1 MISRQAPHLIH
12 IPSGVLTR
20 FSPSSFLRNSRIAI
34 ASSPH
39 RLFQGS
45 HEPSEGPGPLTRG
58 PVTLHHPDAGAPHD
72 RSVGMGGGLLR
83 HGGMGG
89 PESDRDRQGGGWP
102 PPPPPPRGPGAGPS
116 LRP

>member
-34 ASSPH
+34 ASPPP
-39 RLFQGS
+39 RLFQGL
-45 HEPSEGPGPLTRG
+45 HEPSEGPGPLPRG

-72 RSVGMGGGLLR
+72 RSVGMGDGLLR
-83 HGGMGG
+83 HGGMGD
-89 PESDRDRQGGGWP
+89 PESERDRTGGTRP
-102 PPPPPPRGPGAGPS
+102 IPPRPP
-116 LRP
+116 R

>member
-39 RLFQGS
+39 RLFQGL
-45 HEPSEGPGPLTRG
+45 HEPSEGPGPLPRG
-58 PVTLHHPDAGAPHD
+58 PVTLHHPDAAAPHD
-72 RSVGMGGGLLR
+72 RSVGMSGGLLR
-83 HGGMGG
+83 HGGMRDS
-89 PESDRDRQGGGWP
+89 ESDRDRQGGLRLFP
-102 PPPPPPRGPGAGPS
+102 PWSPREAG
-116 LRP
+116 

>member
-1 MISRQAPHLIH
+1 MISRQARPLVHTT
-12 IPSGVLTR
+12 SGVLPR

-83 HGGMGG
+83 HGGEREH
-89 PESDRDRQGGGWP
+89 ESHRDKQGGAGLP
-102 PPPPPPRGPGAGPS
+102 PPPPLPPT
-116 LRP
+116 